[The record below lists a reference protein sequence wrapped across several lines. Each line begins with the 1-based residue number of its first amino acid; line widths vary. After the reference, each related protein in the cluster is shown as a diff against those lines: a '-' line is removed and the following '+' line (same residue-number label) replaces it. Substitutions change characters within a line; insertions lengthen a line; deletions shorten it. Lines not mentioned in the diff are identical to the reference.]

1 MNKKM
6 EQKMIKI
13 RNITKK
19 WFKNEEDIFCC
30 EKAMKEYAEFYAKKC
45 LEKAAEN
52 AECDDVSYQNGD
64 SYAMFAVNRNSILTI
79 DLPEH
84 E

>member
-45 LEKAAEN
+45 LEIASNNLDYWQSDIIQITK
-52 AECDDVSYQNGD
+52 D
-64 SYAMFAVNRNSILTI
+64 SVKYL